1 MFGKLKDLA
10 AAKKQASEMKKQLEV
25 EEVTGEALNGQ
36 VKITMNGNQEI
47 KNVFIDEALLSPDNK
62 EKLESAISEAFAK
75 ATKELQMLL
84 MKKMQSGE
92 LQMPQ
97 M

>member
-10 AAKKQASEMKKQLEV
+10 AAKKQASEMKKKLGV

-47 KNVFIDEALLSPDNK
+47 KNVFIDEVLLSPDNK